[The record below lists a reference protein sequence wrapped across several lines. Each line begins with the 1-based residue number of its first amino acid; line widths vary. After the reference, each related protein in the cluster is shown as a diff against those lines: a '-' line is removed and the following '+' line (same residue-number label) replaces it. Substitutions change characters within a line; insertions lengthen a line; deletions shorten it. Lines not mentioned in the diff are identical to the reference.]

1 MEKEKSDLIHLN
13 KELKAIDRKDFIK
26 LCDTFLPKKI
36 SDFVKVQVALADRKV
51 RGERYTNS
59 FKYFALTLY
68 FLSPKCYKFLRSIF
82 RLPARCTLNIITTQW
97 QHSPGLNDNLF
108 KALKVKVN
116 RMSKMERH
124 ISLVVD
130 ELSTKPF
137 LYYNISTDEV
147 IGLDTRKQQDI
158 NNIQCSNHAMV
169 LMATGISKRF
179 KQALGYVFSKST
191 YNGEDLLT
199 IVRECINKL
208 TEIGF
213 IVSNF
218 ISDMG
223 SNFIAMANKL
233 TAKKSFIRLILHT
246 FLKQLGIICGQ
257 ITLNLVEIKPTGTI

>member
-1 MEKEKSDLIHLN
+1 M
-13 KELKAIDRKDFIK
+13 
-26 LCDTFLPKKI
+26 CDTFLPKNI
-36 SDFVKVQVALADRKV
+36 SDFVKIQVVLADSKI

-82 RLPARCTLNIITTQW
+82 RLPARCTLNIITTRW

-108 KALKVKVN
+108 KALKIKVN
-116 RMSKMERH
+116 RMNKIDRH

-130 ELSTKPF
+130 EISTKPF
-137 LYYNISTDEV
+137 LFYNVSTDEV
-147 IGLDTRKQQDI
+147 IGLDTRKKHDI

-169 LMATGISKRF
+169 LMATGIAKRF

-191 YNGEDLLT
+191 YNGRELQD
-199 IVRECINKL
+199 IVKNCIIKL

-213 IVSNF
+213 IVNNF

-223 SNFIAMANKL
+223 TNFTAMSKKL
-233 TAKKSFIRLILHT
+233 GVTPDNPF
-246 FLKQLGIICGQ
+246 F
-257 ITLNLVEIKPTGTI
+257 